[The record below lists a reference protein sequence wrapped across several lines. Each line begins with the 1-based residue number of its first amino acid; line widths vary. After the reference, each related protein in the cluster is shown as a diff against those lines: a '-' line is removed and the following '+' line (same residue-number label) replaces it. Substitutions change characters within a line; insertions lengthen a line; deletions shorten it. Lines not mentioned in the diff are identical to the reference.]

1 MDDALGYSVARVT
14 EAGRNAR
21 RARRQYSEDWDSQD
35 LIRNIVRTS
44 DSSINRDAGMG
55 EELFDGVDLV
65 LALNSPKMSPKVLR
79 TIKAKLLT
87 MENGEDVLNSMRQA
101 PLLEAL
107 HASIEKVSQKT
118 AEDGLVILDEK
129 KFKRVINKIQRRIRE
144 ELWGKDFTKNL
155 DKTIRS
161 WADRWNSPSF
171 AGSSNPSGTFVSL
184 VRSMRFLPTGRLRN
198 IGMAGSGAAEGIFG
212 ALQRPARERL
222 AAQVTDPSVT
232 DMPVE
237 VYDEQISEILT
248 QFEEQFRGANGTRYG
263 DLLRT
268 LGRTGVVWSITR
280 DE

>member
-1 MDDALGYSVARVT
+1 M
-14 EAGRNAR
+14 
-21 RARRQYSEDWDSQD
+21 
-35 LIRNIVRTS
+35 
-44 DSSINRDAGMG
+44 
-55 EELFDGVDLV
+55 
-65 LALNSPKMSPKVLR
+65 
-79 TIKAKLLT
+79 
-87 MENGEDVLNSMRQA
+87 
-101 PLLEAL
+101 
-107 HASIEKVSQKT
+107 
-118 AEDGLVILDEK
+118 
-129 KFKRVINKIQRRIRE
+129 
-144 ELWGKDFTKNL
+144 
-155 DKTIRS
+155 
-161 WADRWNSPSF
+161 
-171 AGSSNPSGTFVSL
+171 
-184 VRSMRFLPTGRLRN
+184 PTGRLRN